1 MGANATIIPIAAG
14 KGGVGKS
21 FLTANLAIALAQQG
35 HQTIAVDMDLGGSN
49 LHSFLGLP
57 NRHPGIGDYLQAKSG
72 SLESMLVP
80 SGIDNLSFL
89 PGDGKTPFMANI
101 PFAQKMKLIA
111 HIRKLPA
118 AYILLDLG
126 AGSTFNTLDFFS
138 ISRKGIVITTP
149 EPPAI
154 MNMLVFLK
162 NFLLRSISRS
172 LSQDHALRNFL
183 RELHKRPME
192 DQMASIKSL
201 RDEIAI
207 EDPEAAQTITDVCGN
222 YCPRIVFNLG
232 EHPDELRVTGQIS
245 KSLETV
251 LSLTVEYFGFIFYDP
266 AVRQSV
272 REQKA
277 LLPNWPECVAAE
289 NIYRIA
295 RRVDKYWGA
304 AVRDSA
310 NLLKETVKEFYT
322 GPQ

>member
-1 MGANATIIPIAAG
+1 
-14 KGGVGKS
+14 
-21 FLTANLAIALAQQG
+21 
-35 HQTIAVDMDLGGSN
+35 MDLGGSN

-57 NRHPGIGDYLQAKSG
+57 NRYPGIGDYLQAKSG
-72 SLESMLVP
+72 TLESLLV
-80 SGIDNLSFL
+80 STGVDNLSFL

-111 HIRKLPA
+111 HIKKLPA
-118 AYILLDLG
+118 DYILLDLG

-138 ISRKGIVITTP
+138 ISKKGIVITTP

-162 NFLLRSISRS
+162 NFLLRSVSRS
-172 LSQDHALRNFL
+172 LSKDNTLRNFL

-192 DQMASIKSL
+192 GQMSSIKSL
-201 RDEIAI
+201 REEIAT
-207 EDPEAAQTITDVCGN
+207 EDPEAAKTITEVYKSCS
-222 YCPRIVFNLG
+222 PRVIFNLG
-232 EHPDELRVTGQIS
+232 EHPDELKVTGQIS

-277 LLPNWPECVAAE
+277 LLPNWPECEAAE
-289 NIYRIA
+289 NIHRIA
-295 RRVDKYWGA
+295 RRIDKHWEATVQNSA
-304 AVRDSA
+304 A
-310 NLLKETVKEFYT
+310 LLEETVREFYT
-322 GPQ
+322 A